1 MALDD
6 EWAVVSETP
15 VAASDEWEVVEETPA
30 ARSLGGS
37 PSDPGPRG
45 RARPVVPIT
54 PPTPDMPPNF
64 VPMAPQMPMIPGPY
78 GAMIQAAQDAAN
90 APPPPSWAD
99 VMAQTPTQM
108 SASSA
113 QVIAGMRARDEAK
126 SLFLAS
132 RPPEMF
138 TPEWHEWVRQLE
150 MAGEGG
156 DLPAILRMH
165 EINTDPAER
174 KRAQDFIA
182 EQSAIAAEAQ
192 ADLDAAAL
200 PNRTLLQRGVGG
212 VATSTPQAGAAL
224 TVGLATRNPL
234 LAAASMSPMVA
245 GQEFPGIMDQ
255 LEAQRAQQPGV
266 GVWSPEA
273 LEQQGTTDLSRALFH
288 SGLRGTSAAA
298 TELLPMHQLLKPG
311 ASFLQRLLGDVVFD
325 IPGESIDTLVG
336 AIDEEVVK
344 KPQGQATME
353 DVQRGLSN
361 GLAQLPETVVTTIM
375 MGGTQAGIANA
386 PQAVQNFVQGR
397 RERAAL
403 DAAAARKETPV
414 ADEVAREDARRQQ
427 QERDARD
434 FTLQTVTPEALDE
447 IARRA
452 EAAQVEPSFGN
463 IVAPPISGSPA
474 PEPGGAQA
482 PTAPTATPPQ
492 GTASTPL
499 SAAFQQP
506 EPPAPPS
513 TSAPPEPA
521 PTPAPQAATA
531 VSTAQKPPEG
541 GAGPTAE
548 SDAIAREQLA
558 ALRSDPKA
566 AAIHY
571 TRDANGEVT
580 SAGKGKLPKW
590 RELPNKMQVREYV
603 NVVDGER
610 RPVQEIQLPNG
621 KRYDRGVDYH
631 GTPFD
636 NVPLHL
642 GEILTEGLKRAAP
655 VAKPAP
661 AAQAAPPPAPPVPVP
676 QPAKPAKAAAP
687 PSPQMQLFGTEAEP
701 APAAPK
707 TAVAKA
713 PPAQKAPPPTQP
725 GLVGEG
731 SQASRDSLD
740 ALLNDPAAHVRK
752 FAQDKKGKW
761 STTDQGPAWTELGN
775 GFAARQYINEY
786 MGVRMPVQEI
796 RSPNGGIAQRGLDTN
811 GDPYGTLDVKGI
823 GEFEE
828 FFQRG
833 RAQQPAA
840 PAPQLPAPAKAAPK
854 KAKKPKG
861 LALPEPPPIKTKGAR
876 RSPKLEAEVRENK
889 KAINKLWPEYQQL
902 MSAFDPND
910 LPAAVADLDNKVQL
924 GLQYLKQADTY
935 LTYSNE
941 LARLR
946 RWLEEAA
953 EGVAKYNP
961 PEGPVAR
968 TAKEEERANQI
979 EELVKDQST
988 LRLRDALREER
999 GNFEAAEFNPKITAE
1014 RFWRDTFPKLNVR
1027 TKEYVQQLMF
1037 KANMGEPNGDETLRE
1052 FGERSV
1058 KGMATDPHFL
1068 DSGDW
1073 PYVSFMQWAQLF
1085 MKGQRPLPEVRKL
1098 KKETYEPLYPKGAE
1112 PLRQQAPVEPMEGE
1126 VVPLPTTEAKF
1137 GEVIDAHAEL
1147 FDDPEV
1153 KAHAT
1158 DHPDYTK
1165 FLSPKE
1171 AKKRVLAWERQAEA
1185 QGKKEPARTM
1195 NYDKT
1200 IFSLFDLTGEW
1211 SQPYID
1217 AGYNVIQLDLQ
1228 TGTDILDLSVQFL
1241 HDNYPDIADA
1251 YGILIAAPCT
1261 DFTSAG
1267 ARWFKDKDA
1276 DGRTEMSKEMV
1287 NQALR
1292 LVDYYNPTFWVLE
1305 NPVGRI
1311 KEATGLPDARY
1322 EFQPYDFGDPYT
1334 KKTQLYGKFNTNLPV
1349 APVEPIEGSKMWSE
1363 FGGKSLATKNARSQT
1378 PKGFAYAFFKA
1389 NNYAD
1394 APAHERLTAEYPD
1407 AAGAIE
1413 KALEAGFSEKQI
1425 RSAIE
1430 YIYENDDAKEAR
1442 AALRKL
1448 VKTGTPDGEPTT
1460 LPKAEPRTQTR
1471 RAPFTVEAERRNAER
1486 LARERRERLGQEE
1499 TEAEEEVASQDED
1512 AGTAAAMAAE
1522 PMTDETLED
1531 RRRPRP
1537 PPSKKAIFPYTQT
1550 REGEI
1555 RASPH
1560 DEIWTLSELDP
1571 VKMNLLPPPER
1582 FKAAAEIIKQRFMF
1596 RSVKKD
1602 PNLTWGDAIDA
1613 LKDAFVG
1620 LTNHSAVA
1628 NMNPGEVSL
1637 NGRLSLL
1644 LLRDVPKSEYPG
1656 PRAYFDPNDK
1666 TIGIIRRNDS
1676 FTHEWAHALD
1686 DMLLEKFAPELLLGK
1701 GQLLTGKIRS
1711 GGTPATMN
1719 AQVRSAF
1726 IDVVNSMFFD
1736 QGLAALYIMDLD
1748 RKIATAKGNAAK
1760 KQLQTQRDNYLKGHS
1775 KKQDIESD
1783 YYKRAKAMEGGASE
1797 GGYLQKPTEMFARA
1811 VEAYF
1816 GHKLAGY
1823 PADHP
1828 FVTKSDRMYNEQR
1841 VQEFPAV
1848 FPSGADRDNIFL
1860 AIDTLMRALRDA
1872 GLVQSGSA
1880 PAALTPTNTQYW
1892 KTLMPYLNED
1902 AARKTRGILGRLKD
1916 DASASAAEMDRAD
1929 EAAIRRKHQAAQT
1942 RAIRLDRAN
1951 AEGLNRM
1958 TRGIALTAIDSGN
1971 ALASGWLHSIRGVLL
1986 SLEEKYPGNPGIPQL
2001 IQWFATNPGS
2011 GKLQGPKF
2019 MEEVRNRERIFQNR
2033 LADVLEK
2040 HRVYRFTTEE
2050 RMDLRDVIV
2059 NSLPSEA
2066 VAPHVAAA
2074 AVDMS
2079 KLTNDLYVYNTSNG
2093 VNIGYAKNGF
2103 LPRIIDQMAVEDDV
2117 DGFRRA
2123 ARGLYSIVYD
2133 KEIGTLDEVVADR
2146 EKLVYLLKQVA
2157 EIANLGRVPESK
2169 AGAIALLPLAERI
2182 AEQVKAIDDAPD
2194 GTDTTDLEADLEA
2207 MIEELRSAMR
2217 PIWAM
2222 EAANDWELRIRD
2234 IGARPE
2240 WEFEHRGIA
2249 SKYTKSRTLPPET
2262 DTIMRDYLKNDAVEL
2277 VSTYISQT
2285 VRRVEFGKMFGN
2297 PTSSQPLGWKLEEA
2311 MTAMKDPYRV
2321 RKGERVVEHRVSRD
2335 DREEIQQSINIL
2347 LGTYNTTITQR
2358 GLRWMNGMNAFWT
2371 PVILA
2376 RSLRSQLAEP
2386 FTASIKMDKRA
2397 GFQVLGKQ
2405 LEDLYAWSGGSLLDY
2420 LINKTPDFMNLHDG
2434 LRATFKA
2441 LGITGARQRAEW
2453 RQALG
2458 EFFGIV
2464 TNHLTDNVMAMRYNV
2479 LNQNTQDKLR
2489 LARFFRALGI
2499 HPHAMSMRRAIGEI
2513 FLTRFGPSLAKKA
2526 LRLVPEAGGEA
2537 VAKQAR
2543 KDLAELG
2550 IDARNDELLKELARL
2565 PEIKS
2570 MQELE
2575 QLRYLDE
2582 IRTAVNRMTSQTS
2595 QEPGAID
2602 RAKRASLPETAI
2614 LYAIT
2619 GFQSG
2624 FTRNVLIASAKRGV
2638 QALRDDMKVGAG
2650 VNANMAIGFALL
2662 MGCTLAAW
2670 IAGVLAFDDGDW
2682 EEKKKK
2688 ISEQWL
2694 GQTATRTGL
2703 FGTTDPI
2710 VNAFTGLKYQKDLA
2724 TTMAGPIA
2732 AQPLS
2737 MGQAAGNLLARN
2749 SPSTATAEYQATKAA
2764 WNTIVAPWVTAK
2776 ALRYVGRNPLIDTAF
2791 GIGIPYLTAPKV
2803 TNPLAETVAETVTGQ
2818 EYLSPEEIAR
2828 AGKGDREA
2836 IKAVERA
2843 DKQAGGD
2850 IREKAK
2856 KRAEEMRNR
2865 P

>member
-1 MALDD
+1 VDVEERRTDEGQVVALDD

-15 VAASDEWEVVEETPA
+15 VAVSDEWEVVEETPA
-30 ARSLGGS
+30 ARSLGSS

-45 RARPVVPIT
+45 RARPVAPVT
-54 PPTPDMPPNF
+54 PPTPDMPPDF

-78 GAMIQAAQDAAN
+78 GALIQAAQDAAN
-90 APPPPSWAD
+90 APPPPSWGD
-99 VMAQTPTQM
+99 VMAQTPTQFKA
-108 SASSA
+108 SAA
-113 QVIAGMRARDEAK
+113 QTIAGMGARGDAQA
-126 SLFLAS
+126 LFLAS
-132 RPPEMF
+132 RPEYG
-138 TPEWHEWVRQLE
+138 TPEWDEWVRQLE

-156 DLPAILRMH
+156 RSDLIMQMH
-165 EINTDPAER
+165 RINTDPEER
-174 KRAQDFIA
+174 RRVENSLH
-182 EQSAIAAEAQ
+182 EQMAIAAEAQ

-212 VATSTPQAGAAL
+212 TVTSGPQATAAL
-224 TVGLATRNPL
+224 VAGLATRNPYI
-234 LAAASMSPMVA
+234 AAGSMFPMTA
-245 GQEFPGIMDQ
+245 GQEFPGIVEQ
-255 LEAQRAQQPGV
+255 LAAQRAQQPGS
-266 GVWSPEA
+266 GVLSLETQEA
-273 LEQQGTTDLSRALFH
+273 QRNADLGRALFH
-288 SGLRGTSAAA
+288 SELRGTSAAG
-298 TELLPMHQLLKPG
+298 TELLPFHALMKPG
-311 ASFLQRLLGDVVFD
+311 ASFVQRLFGDLVTD
-325 IPGESIDTLVG
+325 IPGESLDTLIG

-344 KPQGQATME
+344 KPQGTATVDDAM
-353 DVQRGLSN
+353 RGLQN
-361 GLAQLPETVVTTIM
+361 GLAQLPETVVTTLM

-386 PQAVQNFVQGR
+386 PQAVENFVTNR
-397 RERAAL
+397 RQQAAL
-403 DAAAARKETPV
+403 DAASARKETPI
-414 ADEVAREDARRQQ
+414 ADEVARDEARRQQ
-427 QERDARD
+427 QAREARE

-452 EAAQVEPSFGN
+452 EAAQAEPSFGN

-492 GTASTPL
+492 GTASPPL
-499 SAAFQQP
+499 STAFQQP
-506 EPPAPPS
+506 EPAAPPS

-521 PTPAPQAATA
+521 PAPAPAAPA

-541 GAGPTAE
+541 GAGPTSE

-631 GTPFD
+631 GVPFD

-642 GEILTEGLKRAAP
+642 GEILSEGLKRAAP

-661 AAQAAPPPAPPVPVP
+661 AAQVAPPPAAPAVQPK
-676 QPAKPAKAAAP
+676 PAKPAKASAP
-687 PSPQMQLFGTEAEP
+687 PSPQMALFGTEAEP
-701 APAAPK
+701 TPAPAQVAPSVPAAQPPTVPANKPIYTGKVNYGEGGYGASIGQLSEEDGKQQLLIDPAGGYFWGDRKETHHRERGAEILGKHAGYKPAEFK
-707 TAVAKA
+707 TAKEARAAGEQTPQSKREPSDVGGGAGPGQVA
-713 PPAQKAPPPTQP
+713 PITQK
-725 GLVGEG
+725 
-731 SQASRDSLD
+731 
-740 ALLNDPAAHVRK
+740 
-752 FAQDKKGKW
+752 
-761 STTDQGPAWTELGN
+761 
-775 GFAARQYINEY
+775 
-786 MGVRMPVQEI
+786 
-796 RSPNGGIAQRGLDTN
+796 
-811 GDPYGTLDVKGI
+811 
-823 GEFEE
+823 
-828 FFQRG
+828 
-833 RAQQPAA
+833 AA
-840 PAPQLPAPAKAAPK
+840 PAEPA
-854 KAKKPKG
+854 
-861 LALPEPPPIKTKGAR
+861 EPTKGKPLNR
-876 RSPKLEAEVRENK
+876 GEVYE
-889 KAINKLWPEYQQL
+889 P
-902 MSAFDPND
+902 
-910 LPAAVADLDNKVQL
+910 
-924 GLQYLKQADTY
+924 
-935 LTYSNE
+935 
-941 LARLR
+941 
-946 RWLEEAA
+946 
-953 EGVAKYNP
+953 VAK
-961 PEGPVAR
+961 GQPVR
-968 TAKEEERANQI
+968 RAP
-979 EELVKDQST
+979 S
-988 LRLRDALREER
+988 
-999 GNFEAAEFNPKITAE
+999 
-1014 RFWRDTFPKLNVR
+1014 
-1027 TKEYVQQLMF
+1027 
-1037 KANMGEPNGDETLRE
+1037 
-1052 FGERSV
+1052 
-1058 KGMATDPHFL
+1058 
-1068 DSGDW
+1068 
-1073 PYVSFMQWAQLF
+1073 
-1085 MKGQRPLPEVRKL
+1085 
-1098 KKETYEPLYPKGAE
+1098 
-1112 PLRQQAPVEPMEGE
+1112 
-1126 VVPLPTTEAKF
+1126 PTTE
-1137 GEVIDAHAEL
+1137 GEIVEPGEGEGQILPLEMPQDEFEQVLDEWAAL
-1147 FDDPEV
+1147 FEDPQV
-1153 KAHAT
+1153 KVRAT
-1158 DHPDYTK
+1158 DHPEYGE
-1165 FLSPKE
+1165 FLSKKE
-1171 AKKRVLAWERQAEA
+1171 AKKRIDGWKENAAA
-1185 QGKKEPARTM
+1185 QGDDEVVRSE
-1195 NYDKT
+1195 NSDKT
-1200 IFSLFDLTGEW
+1200 IFSLFDLTGVW
-1211 SQPYID
+1211 SQPYVD
-1217 AGYNVIQLDLQ
+1217 AGYNVIQIDLQ
-1228 TGTDILDLSVQFL
+1228 TGHDIRDFSVEYISENWPEITDV
-1241 HDNYPDIADA
+1241 

-1261 DFTSAG
+1261 DFASSG
-1267 ARWFKDKDA
+1267 ARWFAAKDA
-1276 DGRTEMSKEMV
+1276 DGRTEASKELV
-1287 NQALR
+1287 FQALR
-1292 LVDYYNPTFWVLE
+1292 TVEYFRPQMWVLE

-1311 KEATGLPDARY
+1311 ESLTGLPKARY
-1322 EFQPYDFGDPYT
+1322 SFDPNDFGDPYT
-1334 KKTQLYGKFNTNLPV
+1334 KKTQLWGKFNTDLPV
-1349 APVEPIEGSKMWSE
+1349 APVEPTEGSKMHSKY
-1363 FGGKSLATKNARSQT
+1363 GGGSLRTKNARSET
-1378 PKGFAYAFFKA
+1378 PEGFAYAFFMA

-1394 APAHERLTAEYPD
+1394 AKPAERLLSQFPE

-1413 KALEAGFSEKQI
+1413 KALAAGFTEAQI
-1425 RSAIE
+1425 RE
-1430 YIYENDDAKEAR
+1430 VVTDPYENYEYPEAR
-1442 AALRKL
+1442 DAVRQL
-1448 VKTGTPDGEPTT
+1448 VKNGKPEGTPTAP
-1460 LPKAEPRTQTR
+1460 AEPAVKPPKKKKQ
-1471 RAPFTVEAERRNAER
+1471 AKK
-1486 LARERRERLGQEE
+1486 
-1499 TEAEEEVASQDED
+1499 
-1512 AGTAAAMAAE
+1512 AAE
-1522 PMTDETLED
+1522 PAADEPMADETLED

-1726 IDVVNSMFFD
+1726 IDVINSMFFD

-1748 RKIATAKGNAAK
+1748 RKIAAAKGNAAK

-1828 FVTKSDRMYNEQR
+1828 FVTKSARMYNEQR

-1848 FPSGADRDNIFL
+1848 FPAGQDRDNIFL

-1872 GLVQSGSA
+1872 GLVQSGNA
-1880 PAALTPTNTQYW
+1880 PAALNPTDSQYW
-1892 KTLMPYLNED
+1892 KTLMPYLSED
-1902 AARKTRGILGRLKD
+1902 AARKARGIIGRLRD
-1916 DASASAAEMDRAD
+1916 DARAQAAEMDRAD
-1929 EAAIRRKHQAAQT
+1929 EAAVRRKHQAAQT

-1958 TRGIALTAIDSGN
+1958 TRSIALTAIDSGN
-1971 ALASGWLHSIRGVLL
+1971 SLAAGWLHSIRGVLL

-2019 MEEVRNRERIFQNR
+2019 VEEVRNRERIFQNR

-2074 AVDMS
+2074 AVDLK
-2079 KLTNDLYVYNTSNG
+2079 KLTDDLYVYNTSNG

-2103 LPRIIDQMAVEDDV
+2103 LPRIIDLMAVEDDV
-2117 DGFRRA
+2117 PGFQRA

-2133 KEIGTLDEVVADR
+2133 KEIGTLDEVIADR
-2146 EKLVYLLKQVA
+2146 EKLVYLLKQVS
-2157 EIANLGRVPESK
+2157 EIATLGRVPESK
-2169 AGAIALLPLAERI
+2169 AAAIALVPLAERV
-2182 AEQVKAIDDAPD
+2182 AELAKAIDDAPD
-2194 GTDTTDLEADLEA
+2194 GTDTSALEADLEVL
-2207 MIEELRSAMR
+2207 IEELRSAMR

-2277 VSTYISQT
+2277 ISTYISQS

-2311 MTAMKDPYRV
+2311 MTAMKDPYKV
-2321 RKGERVVEHRVSRD
+2321 RKGEQVIEHRVSRD

-2397 GFQVLGKQ
+2397 GFEVIGKQ

-2479 LNQNTQDKLR
+2479 LNQNTQDKLS
-2489 LARFFRALGI
+2489 LARFFRALGV

-2537 VAKQAR
+2537 AAKQAR

-2550 IDARNDELLKELARL
+2550 IDARNEELLKELVRL

-2582 IRTAVNRMTSQTS
+2582 IRTAVNRMVSQTS

-2624 FTRNVLIASAKRGV
+2624 FTRNVLIASAKR
-2638 QALRDDMKVGAG
+2638 LNRSWRDDLKVGAG

-2662 MGCTLAAW
+2662 MGGTLAAW

-2737 MGQAAGNLLARN
+2737 LGQAAGNLIARN

-2764 WNTIVAPWVTAK
+2764 WNTVVAPWVTAK

-2803 TNPLAETVAETVTGQ
+2803 TNPLAETVAETLTGQ
-2818 EYLSPEEIAR
+2818 EYLSPAEIAR

-2836 IKAVERA
+2836 AEAVKRA

-2856 KRAEEMRNR
+2856 KRAEQMRK
-2865 P
+2865 